1 MYKVNDTVLYN
12 THGVC
17 KIVGISEKDFGGNH
31 TACYALNPVYRD
43 KSMVFIPVNSSNAL
57 SKMHRVLSSDQIYS
71 LIKTIPDENAVWIQ
85 DKDQRKEYYEK
96 VLLGEN
102 REELIVLIKTLHIYH
117 QSLLDQGKKMHAVDR
132 YFMKEAE
139 KKLHEEF
146 AYVLNIRPDEVIP
159 FITEQINVEEK
170 GEI

>member
-31 TACYALNPVYRD
+31 AECYALKPVYHD

-57 SKMHRVLSSDQIYS
+57 SKMHRILSVDQIYS
-71 LIKTIPDENAVWIQ
+71 LIKAIPDEKTVWIQ

-96 VLLGEN
+96 VLSGED
-102 REELIVLIKTLHIYH
+102 REELIKLIKTLHIYH
-117 QSLLDQGKKMHAVDR
+117 QSLIQNGKKMHTIDR

-146 AYVLNIRPDEVIP
+146 AYVLNIKPEEVIP
-159 FITEQINVEEK
+159 FITDQVNIEEK
-170 GEI
+170 EEI